1 MWLWFIIHGIG
12 KMSDDNQEIKA
23 QLNKFKKKKK
33 MTVPTEFLQE
43 AKSYEDKLILVKHL
57 TEIEKGRVLLMIKG
71 MLKEA
76 VKARDKK

>member
-1 MWLWFIIHGIG
+1 
-12 KMSDDNQEIKA
+12 MSDQNDEIKA

-57 TEIEKGRVLLMIKG
+57 TELEKGRVLLIMKSL
-71 MLKEA
+71 LKDA
-76 VKARDKK
+76 VEERTTLKSKKK

>member
-1 MWLWFIIHGIG
+1 
-12 KMSDDNQEIKA
+12 MSDQNDEIKA

-71 MLKEA
+71 MLKDA